1 MARLRA
7 DRLRVAGVLT
17 VAVTALALGL
27 ASSAMPAGNGT
38 PSPAQARPAI
48 DAAGVIETVE
58 HHVDPVISSEYP
70 VSDPAA
76 TLQSGPGI
84 APNSGAPSVAFEGTN
99 YLVVWETAG
108 CCGTPQLK
116 GARVNQAGNVLDP
129 AGIPITASDPHT
141 WQVEPSV

>member
-1 MARLRA
+1 MARPRA

-17 VAVTALALGL
+17 LAVTAPALGL

-76 TLQSGPGI
+76 TLPERTRDRLRWHELLRG
-84 APNSGAPSVAFEGTN
+84 
-99 YLVVWETAG
+99 LVRRNLA
-108 CCGTPQLK
+108 
-116 GARVNQAGNVLDP
+116 DP
-129 AGIPITASDPHT
+129 AWWAS
-141 WQVEPSV
+141 QSVRCSPGRGGDR